1 MQTPHMDPRDLSRFH
16 VQSSDVISDMRVN
29 VSEEGS
35 DKVLW
40 YKERFLA
47 DEEIIEHLVENAS
60 STILW
65 TIHRPKRGWYIR
77 LSTPS
82 FPPGMFIP
90 LLPLPQ
96 TSPYHADSALNFAC
110 RTNPPSYSLSTTPR
124 TAFSDSAR
132 DSMDSDITVTEGPR
146 EAVHSYPPTPPP
158 QTPIVVVRPP
168 SPTAVQAKLEEIA
181 PSPSSSSAPM
191 KRLKRPPPSPLS
203 PITHFLL
210 TPHSAPLI
218 PQAPPSTSLFTRVMS
233 ALKNNAPSHSYSFT
247 LSPIP
252 PLQPPV
258 TSPGGQRNAPTPTP
272 IPLLTFH
279 DRTNARCGHELLCR
293 RGLDILRVPR
303 GEGELPGRSQRLMSV
318 HAPLGFVSTGFFSC
332 GTGYPIAITKCN
344 VTLWCASH
352 WPGYKH

>member
-279 DRTNARCGHELLCR
+279 DRTP
-293 RGLDILRVPR
+293 VWTV
-303 GEGELPGRSQRLMSV
+303 RSSSGYIEVDRTQVRM
-318 HAPLGFVSTGFFSC
+318 LGVDTSFYVAVALTYFEFLEEKES
-332 GTGYPIAITKCN
+332 YLAALN
-344 VTLWCASH
+344 D
-352 WPGYKH
+352 